1 VQLCPSTS
9 SCKLGKRRGIS
20 PETRHLGLFNF
31 NGRIL
36 VAHDLLDEYTCAYT
50 SSETPFVGWVTVVT
64 RRYEI
69 HASEKSFLSEEM
81 FRAIWFSYA
90 RLQQL
95 DGDMKCPECGPAP
108 ETVIW
113 DGVTLAFSRKHVL
126 SSLRPPT
133 TLDLDSATRGASKY
147 QGKQQLL
154 QDVTLR
160 KSVRKIIAAPAL
172 TCAEPGEIAL
182 PVEGIQDDHGAKGGQ
197 KSKENAQAAKVAIE
211 HIDLANSAL
220 VQLRAVHWGLADLFE
235 EQFGYEAYIS
245 RRKVSS
251 VFRELFV
258 QVGLAQVHL

>member
-1 VQLCPSTS
+1 M
-9 SCKLGKRRGIS
+9 
-20 PETRHLGLFNF
+20 
-31 NGRIL
+31 
-36 VAHDLLDEYTCAYT
+36 AHDLLDEYTSAYT

-69 HASEKSFLSEEM
+69 NASEKSFLSEEM

-95 DGDMKCPECGPAP
+95 NGDMKCPECGPAP

-133 TLDLDSATRGASKY
+133 TLDPDSATRGASRY
-147 QGKQQLL
+147 LGKQQLL

-160 KSVRKIIAAPAL
+160 KLVRKIIAAPAL
-172 TCAEPGEIAL
+172 TSAALGEDGAEPGEIAL
-182 PVEGIQDDHGAKGGQ
+182 EGIQDDQGAEGGQ
-197 KSKENAQAAKVAIE
+197 KSKEIAQAAKVAIE
-211 HIDLANSAL
+211 HIDLANRAL
-220 VQLRAVHWGLADLFE
+220 VQLRAVHEGLAELFN